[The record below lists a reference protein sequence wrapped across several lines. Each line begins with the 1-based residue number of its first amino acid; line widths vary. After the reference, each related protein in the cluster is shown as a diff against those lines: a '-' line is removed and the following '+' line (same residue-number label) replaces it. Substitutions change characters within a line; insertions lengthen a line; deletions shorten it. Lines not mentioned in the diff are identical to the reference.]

1 MTSYSGKR
9 RSKERKIWNQFA
21 FSDDAILYTHTTV
34 PISTRNDE
42 EIADNHLVDT
52 VYSSKQKLL
61 LQIRDSTKIT
71 TTTEKSTSKRAS
83 SYFRKRALDYCLYT
97 LKKIMFYHHRSFFL
111 LLLWRRLS
119 LPLLY
124 YQAKMLHI
132 IPWWRQQDTW
142 PVCVRR
148 LPHYY
153 YYQDFVSISFR
164 QIKTKYRS
172 SITFIDG
179 LILRRK
185 AATWHA

>member
-1 MTSYSGKR
+1 MKVYQYYVHPKMTSYSGKR

-97 LKKIMFYHHRSFFL
+97 LKKIMFYHHRSFFFFAPSMKKTIPPPTLLSSKNATYNPMMTTARYMTCVCTTTTTL
-111 LLLWRRLS
+111 LLLPRFCE
-119 LPLLY
+119 
-124 YQAKMLHI
+124 H
-132 IPWWRQQDTW
+132 
-142 PVCVRR
+142 
-148 LPHYY
+148 
-153 YYQDFVSISFR
+153 
-164 QIKTKYRS
+164 
-172 SITFIDG
+172 
-179 LILRRK
+179 
-185 AATWHA
+185 